1 MRNFDKA
8 KRIVVKIGTN
18 TLSKDG
24 GIDTAYVRRIAGQI
38 ASLLKTG
45 RQVVVIT
52 SGAIGMGRGQ
62 LSGYQ
67 DIRAL
72 GSGYRGT
79 RKSGE
84 QKNRG
89 AGMGGGQVVLGG
101 TVNPDRKSAGGAPN
115 AGRLISN
122 GVKDVKMRQACAA
135 IGQPLLMA
143 EYKKSFARYGVTI
156 AQVLVTAEV
165 LNNRK
170 TYLNLRN
177 SVETLLNLSVVPIL
191 NENDSVSTDEIG
203 SAFGDNDKL
212 SALVASKIDADLLI
226 MLSDIDALYDKD
238 PRKFSDA
245 KLIPAVYEITE
256 KIMRSAGG
264 KGSTHGTGGMK
275 TKLQAA
281 KIASSAGCRMVLADG
296 RVKNAISRIVAG
308 EEIGTVFMP
317 KRKLSNRSRWIL
329 NSAAAG
335 TIFIDEGAMKAVRN
349 HKSLLPSGV
358 ISIEGSFEA
367 GTVVMLND
375 NAKAVTNLSS
385 SQLKA
390 LAGKH
395 SSEIRKILGPKHRDV
410 VAIPEDI
417 VIIDY

>member
-1 MRNFDKA
+1 MRNFEKA

-18 TLSKDG
+18 ILTKDSG
-24 GIDTAYVRRIAGQI
+24 VDTAYVRRIAGQI
-38 ASLLKTG
+38 SGLLNTG
-45 RQVVVIT
+45 RQVVIVS

-62 LSGYQ
+62 LGP
-67 DIRAL
+67 
-72 GSGYRGT
+72 
-79 RKSGE
+79 
-84 QKNRG
+84 
-89 AGMGGGQVVLGG
+89 GG
-101 TVNPDRKSAGGAPN
+101 K
-115 AGRLISN
+115 
-122 GVKDVKMRQACAA
+122 VKDIKMRQAYAA

-143 EYKKSFARYGVTI
+143 EWRKSFLRYGVTV

-177 SVETLLNLSVVPIL
+177 SIETLLKLGVVPVL

-212 SALVASKIDADLLI
+212 SALVASKIDADVLI

-238 PRKFSDA
+238 PRKSADA
-245 KLIPAVYEITE
+245 KAIPAVYEITDD
-256 KIMRSAGG
+256 IMRSAGG
-264 KGSTHGTGGMK
+264 RGSGLGTGGMK
-275 TKLQAA
+275 A
-281 KIASSAGCRMVLADG
+281 KIEAARIAANAGCRMVLANG
-296 RVKNAISRIVAG
+296 RLKNVVGRIMAG

-329 NSAAAG
+329 NNAAAG
-335 TIFIDEGAMKAVRN
+335 VINIDQGAMRAVKNR
-349 HKSLLPSGV
+349 KSLLPSGV
-358 ISIEGSFEA
+358 VSVKGTFEA
-367 GTVVMLND
+367 GAVVMLND

-385 SQLKA
+385 SQLKN

-395 SSEIRKILGPKHRDV
+395 SSEIRKSLGPKHRDV